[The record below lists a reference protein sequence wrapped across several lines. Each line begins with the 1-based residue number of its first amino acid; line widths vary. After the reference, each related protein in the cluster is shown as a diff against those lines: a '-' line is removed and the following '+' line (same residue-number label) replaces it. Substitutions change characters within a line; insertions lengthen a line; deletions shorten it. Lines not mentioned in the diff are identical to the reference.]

1 MKIYKKIA
9 FLASTGLNIKSEME
23 SIYLRIYKK
32 INNNF
37 YSLYIHLTVE
47 LIFDV

>member
-23 SIYLRIYKK
+23 SIYLRIYKEK
-32 INNNF
+32 
-37 YSLYIHLTVE
+37 
-47 LIFDV
+47 